1 MADLVAEHEQ
11 LGAGG
16 RRAARAGR
24 VRPPAHDARRGGP
37 GAGGRPA
44 RPLPGPPDRRRGE
57 ARRWLSSPTTGDGA
71 WPYEHRIRI
80 RYGEVDMQQ
89 VVFNAHYLA
98 YCDVAISGWFESAL
112 GWSGPDDPVDWMLVK
127 ATVEWQGSATYGD
140 ELVVR
145 CGVSRWG
152 RTSFQIRV
160 EGSVRDAPVFTADI
174 VNVCVVPGT
183 KDTQVV
189 PDRLRAA
196 LGSAPAHASSRDRRH
211 GRHDLTPIRRR
222 GPGDA

>member
-1 MADLVAEHEQ
+1 MAEELTTA
-11 LGAGG
+11 
-16 RRAARAGR
+16 
-24 VRPPAHDARRGGP
+24 DA
-37 GAGGRPA
+37 
-44 RPLPGPPDRRRGE
+44 
-57 ARRWLSSPTTGDGA
+57 A

-89 VVFNAHYLA
+89 VVFNAHYLT

-112 GWSGPDDPVDWMLVK
+112 GWAGPDDPVDWMLVK

-160 EGSVRDAPVFTADI
+160 DGNVRGAPVFTADI

-196 LGSAPAHASSRDRRH
+196 LGSAPAGES
-211 GRHDLTPIRRR
+211 
-222 GPGDA
+222 